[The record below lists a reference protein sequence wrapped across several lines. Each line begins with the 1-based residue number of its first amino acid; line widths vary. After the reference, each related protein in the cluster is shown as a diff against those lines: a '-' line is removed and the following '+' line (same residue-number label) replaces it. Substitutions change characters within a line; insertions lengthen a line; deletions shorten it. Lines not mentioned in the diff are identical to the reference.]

1 MHTREEKLE
10 AVGRLLDIMDRLRA
24 ECPWNGAQT
33 QDSLRQLTLE
43 EVFELSDAVLSHK
56 DSDIEKELGDLLL
69 HIVFYAKI
77 AEENGLYDIAD
88 IASRECEKMVFRHP
102 HVFSGEKE
110 ADARSVSEHWELRKL
125 KERAGKH
132 ILDGVP
138 ESAPSVLKAMQIQ
151 RKVRDVGFDW
161 EDRSDVWAKV
171 REEMAEFEAEARALA
186 EAEKAGAAVASTKDA
201 TPPAEPATASS
212 KRAPAPAE
220 PAAASSPAASEE
232 PGAEERLAAARD
244 RAESELGDVLFA
256 TINAARL
263 YGIDPE
269 VALSRTC
276 RKFRRRFDYLE
287 DRTIRAGRLLRDLSL
302 AEMDAIWD
310 EAKAEGL

>member
-88 IASRECEKMVFRHP
+88 IATRECEKMIFRHP

-110 ADARSVSEHWELRKL
+110 ADAQSVSEHWELRKL

-171 REEMAEFEAEARALA
+171 REEMAEFETEARALA
-186 EAEKAGAAVASTKDA
+186 EAEAAAPAEEAEAVAAPTKGA
-201 TPPAEPATASS
+201 PAQAEPAVADGTA
-212 KRAPAPAE
+212 AT
-220 PAAASSPAASEE
+220 SSPAAANE
-232 PGAEERLAAARD
+232 PSAEERLAAARD

-287 DRTIRAGRLLRDLSL
+287 DRTIRAGRLLRDLTL

>member
-161 EDRSDVWAKV
+161 
-171 REEMAEFEAEARALA
+171 
-186 EAEKAGAAVASTKDA
+186 
-201 TPPAEPATASS
+201 
-212 KRAPAPAE
+212 
-220 PAAASSPAASEE
+220 
-232 PGAEERLAAARD
+232 
-244 RAESELGDVLFA
+244 
-256 TINAARL
+256 
-263 YGIDPE
+263 DPE
-269 VALSRTC
+269 RMEFANGTGKGIPLSRPG
-276 RKFRRRFDYLE
+276 DSN
-287 DRTIRAGRLLRDLSL
+287 G
-302 AEMDAIWD
+302 W
-310 EAKAEGL
+310 EAKA